1 MRYRTLGR
9 TGITVSELC
18 LGAMMYGAMGNPD
31 HDDCVRQIHHALDNG
46 INFIDTAD
54 VYSRGESETIVGKA
68 LRGRRDDVVL
78 ATKFFSPMSEKRNTS
93 GGSRRWIEREID
105 ESLRRLGT
113 DHIDLYQCHRFPQD
127 MDFEETLSALT
138 DLQRKG
144 KIRAIGSS
152 AFPADRIVEA
162 QWTAEKMGLGRLR
175 CEQLS
180 YSILTREAEKF
191 VIPTCRRYGM
201 GVIVYSPL
209 GGGWLSGKYRDKS
222 DFTPD
227 TRIVRLASRWGGF
240 DPDAE
245 VNQHRLAVAGAVQ
258 GLADDLGTSIA
269 MLSVAWTLEHP
280 GVTSA
285 IIGPRTFEQL
295 DSLLGAVEL
304 ELPVEVLDAIDAIV
318 APGTKVSAVD
328 PSSDPASLQVGQRR
342 RTR

>member
-31 HDDCVRQIHHALDNG
+31 HDDCVRQIHHALDHG

-54 VYSRGESETIVGKA
+54 VYSAGESEIIVGKA

-78 ATKFFSPMSEKRNTS
+78 ATKFFSPMGPGRNRS
-93 GGSRRWIEREID
+93 GGSRRWIEREVD
-105 ESLRRLGT
+105 DSLRRLGT

-144 KIRAIGSS
+144 KIRSFGSS

-162 QWTAEKMGLGRLR
+162 HWTSEKMGLGRLR

-180 YSILTREAEKF
+180 YSILTREAEKH
-191 VIPTCRRYGM
+191 VIPACRRYGM

-209 GGGWLSGKYRDKS
+209 GGGWLSGRYRDAS

-227 TRIVRLASRWGGF
+227 SRIVRLASRWGGF
-240 DPDAE
+240 DPEAE
-245 VNQHRLAVAGAVQ
+245 VNRRRLEVALRVQ
-258 GLADDLGTSIA
+258 ELAADAGVSVATLA
-269 MLSVAWTLEHP
+269 VAWTLEHP

-285 IIGPRTFEQL
+285 IIGPRTFDQL
-295 DSLLGAVEL
+295 DSLLGAVDV
-304 ELPVEVLDAIDAIV
+304 ELPVDVLDAIDELV
-318 APGTKVSAVD
+318 PPGSKVSALD
-328 PSSDPASLQVGQRR
+328 PSSDPVSLQPAHRR
-342 RTR
+342 RPR